1 MIYYSGRLSMYDDL
15 ALALPIREI
24 NKRLTRN
31 ARERDRL
38 RTMLRVAVEAR
49 KDAENFGSALP
60 PSASK
65 AEPNK
70 PAEATQ

>member
-1 MIYYSGRLSMYDDL
+1 MYDDL
-15 ALALPIREI
+15 ALMLPVGEI

-49 KDAENFGSALP
+49 EDAEKFGTEKP
-60 PSASK
+60 PDA
-65 AEPNK
+65 ARPGGL
-70 PAEATQ
+70 AR

>member
-1 MIYYSGRLSMYDDL
+1 MYDDL
-15 ALALPIREI
+15 ALALPVGKI

-49 KDAENFGSALP
+49 EDAEKFGPENAPVHQPEFRLEGR
-60 PSASK
+60 AS
-65 AEPNK
+65 
-70 PAEATQ
+70 

>member
-1 MIYYSGRLSMYDDL
+1 MYDDL
-15 ALALPIREI
+15 ALTLSISEI

-49 KDAENFGSALP
+49 DDAEKFGSAT
-60 PSASK
+60 
-65 AEPNK
+65 
-70 PAEATQ
+70 PAPTLQPEVTRPEGVRA